1 MASFWESWGDVI
13 SDPTYWIETRPS
25 LLTPLRL
32 SQHSTLWTR
41 QSWWSSFSKCFSC
54 NVHTVCFV
62 FILWTLK
69 FPQSCSKWK
78 SRSFHSSSLI
88 LISPYVHFVV
98 ILVLSVVLVSTLCCM
113 CSSEWDPCCFCA
125 PNEKQSDLFMDY
137 LAGTALMRSV
147 RVYMS
152 VYVRAFYLL
161 ESCRS
166 VIADATLCHPGF
178 ALSCEPMGW
187 VIFNLA
193 CPYRREE
200 GAVSMS
206 MSKRVKVKVY
216 SWKYA
221 S

>member
-1 MASFWESWGDVI
+1 MCSDGSRQNTRQPMPSFWESWGDVI

-41 QSWWSSFSKCFSC
+41 RSWWSSFSKCFSS

-62 FILWTLK
+62 IIIMDPKDSTKLQQMK
-69 FPQSCSKWK
+69 VKVFPQFISCC
-78 SRSFHSSSLI
+78 I

-98 ILVLSVVLVSTLCCM
+98 ISVLSVVLVSTLCCM

-152 VYVRAFYLL
+152 VCVCAFYL
-161 ESCRS
+161 
-166 VIADATLCHPGF
+166 
-178 ALSCEPMGW
+178 
-187 VIFNLA
+187 
-193 CPYRREE
+193 
-200 GAVSMS
+200 
-206 MSKRVKVKVY
+206 
-216 SWKYA
+216 SWSHVA
-221 S
+221 Q

>member
-1 MASFWESWGDVI
+1 M
-13 SDPTYWIETRPS
+13 DPKV
-25 LLTPLRL
+25 
-32 SQHSTLWTR
+32 STKL
-41 QSWWSSFSKCFSC
+41 QQMK
-54 NVHTVCFV
+54 VKV
-62 FILWTLK
+62 
-69 FPQSCSKWK
+69 FPQFISCC
-78 SRSFHSSSLI
+78 I

-125 PNEKQSDLFMDY
+125 PNEKQSDLFMNY

-152 VYVRAFYLL
+152 EWVCVRILPLL
-161 ESCRS
+161 ESCRA

-178 ALSCEPMGW
+178 AISSCEPMGW

-193 CPYRREE
+193 CPYRRKAWVCQNEW
-200 GAVSMS
+200 
-206 MSKRVKVKVY
+206 R
-216 SWKYA
+216 WKYA